1 MVVLLRFGRSLSEGL
16 KSRQRASGFIFSER
30 LLMTW
35 ESLLSVIPDL
45 KYVIPKDMGII
56 RTSLERSHSINMVV
70 RDDGLPYQVG
80 RVSLCT

>member
-1 MVVLLRFGRSLSEGL
+1 
-16 KSRQRASGFIFSER
+16 
-30 LLMTW
+30 MTW

-56 RTSLERSHSINMVV
+56 RTSLKRITINMVV

-80 RVSLCT
+80 RV